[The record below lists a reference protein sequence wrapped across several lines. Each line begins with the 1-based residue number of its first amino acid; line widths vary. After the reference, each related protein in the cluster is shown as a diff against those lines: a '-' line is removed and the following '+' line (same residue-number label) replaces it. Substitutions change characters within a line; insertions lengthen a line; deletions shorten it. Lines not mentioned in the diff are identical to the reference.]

1 MAIEIERKFLLASDA
16 WRAQVSRSI
25 PMDQGYLG
33 GERASVRV
41 RVAGDA
47 AWLNIKA
54 KQRGSARLEF
64 EYAIPVEEAQQMLD
78 MLALP
83 GRIRKVRHHVTV
95 GGHLWEIDE
104 FAGDNAGLVVAEI
117 ELAAADE
124 DFERPG
130 WLGIEVTDDIRY
142 YNAALAEQPYSR
154 WLDDHSRNDSPC

>member
-41 RVAGDA
+41 RVAGEE

-64 EYAIPVEEAQQMLD
+64 EYAIPVDEAQQMLD
-78 MLALP
+78 ALALP

-95 GGHLWEIDE
+95 GRHLWEIDE

-117 ELAAADE
+117 ELEHADE
-124 DFERPG
+124 AFARPD
-130 WLGIEVTDDIRY
+130 WLGAEVTDDIRY
-142 YNAALAEQPYSR
+142 YNAALAEHPYSR
-154 WLDDHSRNDSPC
+154 WADGATDKE